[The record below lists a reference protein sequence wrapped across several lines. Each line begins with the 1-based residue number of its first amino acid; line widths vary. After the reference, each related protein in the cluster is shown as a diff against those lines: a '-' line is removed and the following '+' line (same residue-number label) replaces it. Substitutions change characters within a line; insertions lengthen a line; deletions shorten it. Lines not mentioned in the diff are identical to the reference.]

1 AAAPCAAA
9 SPTPLEDLR
18 QERRLDAGALV
29 GHRDPC
35 ARLHALEADPD
46 SPVRRAELDRIRE
59 EVPDDLLQ
67 PIGIREDRSRVWIEE
82 GIHLDV
88 LRIGQPLDGLD
99 CRLDDGD
106 RIDLPALDPELA
118 GDDARHVEE
127 VFDELREELRV
138 PLDYLETACRA
149 GRVLESDAQEARASE
164 HGRERSAQ

>member
-1 AAAPCAAA
+1 QSQPEAAR
-9 SPTPLEDLR
+9 SPFPLPEPLEDLW
-18 QERRLDAGALV
+18 QELRLDACALV

-35 ARLHALEADPD
+35 DRPHALEADPD

-67 PIGIREDRSRVWIEE
+67 PIGIGEDRSRVWIEE

-118 GDDARHVEE
+118 GDDARYVEE
-127 VFDELREELRV
+127 VFDE
-138 PLDYLETACRA
+138 
-149 GRVLESDAQEARASE
+149 
-164 HGRERSAQ
+164 